1 MPQKRRRKDDRRDE
15 AEDFQMMDIDSTP
28 PALPTATSTP
38 STLIN
43 ISQWHIDDGQVH
55 GTSALTSIEAA
66 PSVTNS
72 TAQAMFDYNVEVES
86 TFYQV
91 DEDVSPDYDP
101 SAKKSTSGVSYF
113 LLVATPAVLNRVLF
127 IS

>member
-1 MPQKRRRKDDRRDE
+1 MPQKRRRKGNRRDE

-55 GTSALTSIEAA
+55 GTSALTLIEAA

-91 DEDVSPDYDP
+91 DEDVSPDYDL